1 MAGDATTTW
10 RAEMFDLLLVDG
22 PITLTAMSRVAWNG
36 DGERVDRIL
45 FHLSDKQSRA
55 ETCAVF
61 GLSQDE
67 LDEILERAGERELW
81 YIS

>member
-10 RAEMFDLLLVDG
+10 RAELFDLLLIDG
-22 PITLTAMSRVAWNG
+22 PIRLTAMSRKAWNG
-36 DGERVDRIL
+36 DGERIDRIL

-61 GLSQDE
+61 RLSQDE

-81 YIS
+81 HIS